1 MEYLSEKQKGI
12 NNNIK
17 RLLPNN
23 LSSGSYIINE
33 ARKYIKEK
41 NNLSTNNLS
50 TTMKNIKY
58 SPPSFDGKVYD
69 PTINKTINKLKK
81 DEEYLLKEISKIN
94 SNESLLKNKAYIKIF
109 NNNKNIFGNGQ
120 RIINDKIKVLEKN
133 RNIYFDKLDE
143 IKTRIDN
150 LQYNQEKELGIIENN
165 KKLKF
170 NKFIEDYN
178 NKENQSLI
186 ENKIKKLRKE
196 SDKIQFLMQKD
207 IKKQIDKKTN
217 EINNKKKQEEQKR
230 EAYIKKIQDEERS
243 DIEKRKKKNLEIL
256 LKFKTNIFRP
266 NKDKMYLYQKNNEKF
281 LSDENYLV
289 ELEKIKR
296 KEFMKHIDLNEFN
309 EMKKNLEQ
317 IKSQKELESKR
328 KVENIHKLWEERHKL
343 IPIYSSPLSKI
354 LTEEEIKNK
363 QEKQNK
369 IAKILKLKNL
379 QKSYSKNNIPKSI
392 LNKKYIV
399 KSIENERTTP
409 KIIKPYFIK
418 SNSYSNLLRQNLMNK
433 YNETQKNQ
441 SLKENPTIIE
451 IDASTK
457 LSKHNNLDYISFDKN
472 KKENKK
478 NKTIDYLQER
488 RKVRELNEEKRK
500 NFIGFTNWDY
510 SGSLDI
516 NKLIRNNGINGNTL
530 EMAKCKLNLLEE
542 KTKQK
547 SSLLKWSGGIVKKP
561 ELGDEVCGLLVNSIQ
576 AKLSLIKGINKSLND
591 IMDNK
596 ELNDSNNDYLNLEQN
611 DLQEKTIEY
620 DEEEEQEK
628 EKEKEQEQEKDN

>member
-12 NNNIK
+12 NSNIK

-23 LSSGSYIINE
+23 LSSGSYIIDE

-41 NNLSTNNLS
+41 NNISTNNLS

-58 SPPSFDGKVYD
+58 SPPSFDGRVYD

-81 DEEYLLKEISKIN
+81 DEEHLLKEITKIN
-94 SNESLLKNKAYIKIF
+94 SNESLLKNKGYIKIF
-109 NNNKNIFGNGQ
+109 NNNKNIFVNDQ

-133 RNIYFDKLDE
+133 RNIYSKKLDE
-143 IKTRIDN
+143 IKIRIDN
-150 LQYNQEKELGIIENN
+150 LHYNQEKELGIIENN

-217 EINNKKKQEEQKR
+217 EINNKKMQEEQKR
-230 EAYIKKIQDEERS
+230 EAYIKKIQDDERS

-256 LKFKTNIFRP
+256 LKFKTNIYRP
-266 NKDKMYLYQKNNEKF
+266 NKDKIYLYQKNNEKF

-328 KVENIHKLWEERHKL
+328 KIENIHKLWEERHKL
-343 IPIYSSPLSKI
+343 IPIYSSPLSKK
-354 LTEEEIKNK
+354 LTEEERKSK

-379 QKSYSKNNIPKSI
+379 QKSYSKNNIPKPI

-418 SNSYSNLLRQNLMNK
+418 LNSYSNLLRQNLMNK

-451 IDASTK
+451 SDASTK
-457 LSKHNNLDYISFDKN
+457 LSKHNNLHYIYLDKN

-478 NKTIDYLQER
+478 NNTIDYLQER
-488 RKVRELNEEKRK
+488 RKVRELNKEKRK

-510 SGSLDI
+510 IGSSDI

-530 EMAKCKLNLLEE
+530 ELAKSKLNLLEE

-547 SSLLKWSGGIVKKP
+547 RFLLKWSGGIVKKP

-576 AKLSLIKGINKSLND
+576 AKLSLIKGINKNLND
-591 IMDNK
+591 NIENK
-596 ELNDSNNDYLNLEQN
+596 ELNDSNIDYLNLEHN

-620 DEEEEQEK
+620 DEEEK
-628 EKEKEQEQEKDN
+628 EKEKEQEQDN